1 MNNFIFEAYSTSKAI
16 LRKSKGA
23 KIISI
28 SLILFS
34 LALSL
39 GSCIVK
45 AQTEEQ
51 DTDVSATVSG
61 PTATATPTSTPS
73 ASGTPSP
80 TPTLTPKPTYKPG
93 ITPTPTATS
102 SPSPTGIFK
111 IYGYAPSN
119 SKVYMTGIAVSEETV
134 SLSDGYFEF
143 NRLFFPT
150 FLSFLSG
157 YKYPELCL
165 FSQDQTKRLTSS
177 VCIPRLPL
185 SSQTS
190 EVGPILLSPTFELER
205 GSFNT
210 NEQTKATGK
219 TLPNTQVEIFIAREK
234 QGSSFFNIV
243 KSVWAYYIPTYQL
256 TSNEYGNFE
265 FNLPNDPDIWRVFA
279 IAKVQNNFSAKSNTL
294 TFSIFPSYLRLLMII
309 IQFLKNLLLFICPNW
324 IYIVVLIQIVIIA
337 LLIRHITRRRKTKKV
352 KSVGKRKLTNQYVNV
367 VAEYKKLLNK
377 PKI

>member
-1 MNNFIFEAYSTSKAI
+1 MNNFIFKAYLASKAY
-16 LRKSKGA
+16 LRKSKST

-28 SLILFS
+28 TVLFIS
-34 LALSL
+34 FVLVM
-39 GSCIVK
+39 GFRIVK
-45 AQTEEQ
+45 AQPTEEQ
-51 DTDVSATVSG
+51 DADVSATVTG
-61 PTATATPTSTPS
+61 PTATPTTSPS

-93 ITPTPTATS
+93 ATPVPTAAP
-102 SPSPTGIFK
+102 SPAPTGIFK

-119 SKVYMTGIAVSEETV
+119 SKIYMTGIAVSEETV

-157 YKYPELCL
+157 NKYPELCL
-165 FSQDQTKRLTSS
+165 FSQDQSKRLTSS
-177 VCIPRLPL
+177 VCIPSLPL
-185 SSQTS
+185 SAQTS
-190 EVGPILLSPTFELER
+190 AVGPILLSPTFDIER
-205 GSFNT
+205 GIFNT

-243 KSVWAYYIPTYQL
+243 RSVWAYYIPTYQL
-256 TSNEYGNFE
+256 TSNEDGNFE

-294 TFSIFPSYLRLLMII
+294 TFSISPSYLRLLMII
-309 IQFLKNLLLFICPNW
+309 IQFLKDLLIFIIPNW
-324 IYIVVLIQIVIIA
+324 IYFVVLIQIVIIA
-337 LLIRHITRRRKTKKV
+337 LLVRHITRRRKNKKV
-352 KSVGKRKLTNQYVNV
+352 KKVAKRKLTNQYYNI
-367 VAEYKKLLNK
+367 VAEYKKLLIK